1 MLKRCL
7 RCDEFLV
14 NDEQKSVH
22 NFLKYYEDGKTI
34 PFEEKPLDIL
44 KLPALT
50 IYSIE
55 FKKRQNCYDFYNS
68 DLCIDDFLRN
78 VKHRFKG
85 GSQKWFKCLF
95 TVENIQKS
103 FYQCFQP
110 ILNTRYWTTS
120 KYYSVYF
127 NDFIFFGLKQD
138 ILSRETINGLSGSSW
153 HFKRFISLAIKI
165 LDNEAEVVI

>member
-1 MLKRCL
+1 MLKCCL

-55 FKKRQNCYDFYNS
+55 FRKHQNFYDFYNS
-68 DLCIDDFLRN
+68 QLCIDDFLRN
-78 VKHRFKG
+78 VKYRFKT
-85 GSQKWFKCLF
+85 GSRKWFNCSF
-95 TVENIQKS
+95 TIENIQK
-103 FYQCFQP
+103 
-110 ILNTRYWTTS
+110 
-120 KYYSVYF
+120 
-127 NDFIFFGLKQD
+127 
-138 ILSRETINGLSGSSW
+138 
-153 HFKRFISLAIKI
+153 
-165 LDNEAEVVI
+165 

>member
-22 NFLKYYEDGKTI
+22 NFLKYYEHGKTI

-55 FKKRQNCYDFYNS
+55 FRKHQNFYDFYNS
-68 DLCIDDFLRN
+68 QLCIDDFLRN
-78 VKHRFKG
+78 VKYRFKT
-85 GSQKWFKCLF
+85 GSRKWFNCSF
-95 TVENIQKS
+95 TIENIQK
-103 FYQCFQP
+103 
-110 ILNTRYWTTS
+110 
-120 KYYSVYF
+120 
-127 NDFIFFGLKQD
+127 
-138 ILSRETINGLSGSSW
+138 
-153 HFKRFISLAIKI
+153 
-165 LDNEAEVVI
+165 